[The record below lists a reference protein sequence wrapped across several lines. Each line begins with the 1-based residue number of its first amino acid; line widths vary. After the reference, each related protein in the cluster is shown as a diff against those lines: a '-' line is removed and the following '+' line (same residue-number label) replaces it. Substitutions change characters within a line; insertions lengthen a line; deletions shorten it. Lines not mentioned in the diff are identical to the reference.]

1 MPSPPPMAFR
11 WTGVGMVPLNPRAAE
26 QAFKLGHVYRL
37 EPWMDRSPASV
48 AHYFAIINEA
58 FDNLPAPLAARL
70 GSPESLRKYALI
82 QCGYRD
88 ERSVVCRS
96 KAEARRVAAFVQPFD
111 EHAIVSV
118 VEAMV
123 VVWTARSQSRRTMD
137 RETFQRSKDDVL
149 SYIGNLT
156 AAKAA

>member
-1 MPSPPPMAFR
+1 ML
-11 WTGVGMVPLNPRAAE
+11 PLNPRAAE
-26 QAFKLGHVYRL
+26 QVFQIGHVYRL

-48 AHYFAIINEA
+48 AHYFASINDA
-58 FDNLPAPLAARL
+58 FNNLPAPHAPRF
-70 GSPESLRKYALI
+70 GSPEALRKYALI

-88 ERSVVCRS
+88 ERSIVCRS

-111 EHAIVSV
+111 DYAIVSV
-118 VEAMV
+118 QEAMV

-137 RETFQRSKDDVL
+137 RATFQRSKDDVL
-149 SYIGNLT
+149 AFIGNLT